1 MTILAGELPHM
12 MCPQGPSTCRFSLRV
27 INYAFALLGLAVLG
41 YAAYLLWEVK
51 HNQGIS
57 GYPW

>member
-1 MTILAGELPHM
+1 MK
-12 MCPQGPSTCRFSLRV
+12 CPQGPSACRFSLRV